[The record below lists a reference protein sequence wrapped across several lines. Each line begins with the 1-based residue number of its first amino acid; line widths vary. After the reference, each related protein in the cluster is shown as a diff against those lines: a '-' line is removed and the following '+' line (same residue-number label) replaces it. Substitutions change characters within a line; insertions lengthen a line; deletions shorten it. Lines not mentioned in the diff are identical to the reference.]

1 MATRRRVLKQ
11 LTAGAALSV
20 FGMPAVV
27 ARETD
32 DFAATVHE
40 LEKRHGGRLGV
51 AVLDTGNDR
60 HIAHRGDERFLLCS
74 TFKVVAAAM
83 ILSRVDANEESL
95 DRHIDY
101 STNDLVTYSPE
112 TEKHAGSG
120 MRLGA
125 ICRAAI
131 TLSDN
136 TAGNLMLESLGGP
149 EALTA
154 FMRSL
159 GDDVTRLD
167 RYETALNEYIPGNPH
182 DSTTPR
188 AMVALMQKLLL
199 GDRLTS
205 ASRDQLIAW
214 LEANETGDNRLRAGL
229 GEGWRIGDK
238 TGSGGNNT
246 GNDIAIA
253 RPHGAAP
260 VLIATYYTG
269 SDASNAQ
276 RDRVLAEV
284 GAAVARW
291 HASA

>member
-1 MATRRRVLKQ
+1 MTTRRRILKQ

-20 FGMPAVV
+20 LGMPAVL
-27 ARETD
+27 AREAD
-32 DFAATVHE
+32 DFAATMHK

-51 AVLDTGNDR
+51 CVLDTGSDR
-60 HIAHRGDERFLLCS
+60 YIAQRGDERFLLCS

-83 ILSRVDANEESL
+83 ILSRVDAGEESL

-101 STNDLVTYSPE
+101 ATADLVTYSPE
-112 TEKHAGSG
+112 TEKHAGTG
-120 MRLGA
+120 MTLGA

-136 TAGNLMLESLGGP
+136 TAGNLMLQSLGGP
-149 EALTA
+149 KALTA

-167 RYETALNEYIPGNPH
+167 RYETALNEYTPGNPH

-188 AMVALMQKLLL
+188 AMVGLMQKILL

-205 ASRDQLIAW
+205 SSRDQLIAR

-229 GEGWRIGDK
+229 SESWRIGDK

-246 GNDIAIA
+246 ANDIAITW
-253 RPHGAAP
+253 PEGGAP

-269 SDASNAQ
+269 SSASKAQ
-276 RDRVLAEV
+276 RDRVLADV
-284 GAAVARW
+284 GAVAARW
-291 HASA
+291 HGIG